1 MANHQTDLAAR
12 AGKLGTAGLVDGAL
26 YNGSIQW
33 TIATL
38 TLPSSTATNDTIDLT
53 PALPAGSTVIPS
65 LCRAVCH
72 ADPGTTLILDIGD
85 AADPDRYADGLVL
98 SAGGDVPF
106 HTPAI
111 PAGTT
116 SPLKLTTDT
125 ALTALVTSAS
135 TITANSKITF
145 IIASLVI
152 N

>member
-12 AGKLGTAGLVDGAL
+12 AGKLGTAGLYNGAL
-26 YNGSIQW
+26 YNGSLLW
-33 TIATL
+33 TVATL

-53 PALPAGSTVIPS
+53 PALPPGATVIPA

-72 ADPGTTLILDIGD
+72 ADPGTTLVLDIGD

-98 SAGGDVPF
+98 SSGGDVPF

-116 SPLKLTTDT
+116 SPLQLTTDT

-135 TITANSKITF
+135 TITASSKITF
-145 IIASLVI
+145 YIAYLVI

>member
-12 AGKLGTAGLVDGAL
+12 ASKLSTAGLVNGAL
-26 YNGSIQW
+26 YNGSLMY
-33 TIATL
+33 TVATL

-53 PALPAGSTVIPS
+53 PALPAGATVIPAY
-65 LCRAVCH
+65 CRAICH
-72 ADPGTTLILDIGD
+72 ADPGTTLVLDIGD

-98 SAGGDVPF
+98 SSGGDVPF

-116 SPLKLTTDT
+116 SPLQLTTAT

-135 TITANSKITF
+135 TVTADSKITF
-145 IIASLVI
+145 IIAYLVI